1 MSNLADKVTS
11 ASTEDK
17 ALFKNVNL
25 LGRDYGEDSDA
36 VTRAVLNLKAKIL
49 AKKATAQAAIA
60 EIEKSVADSCAAAD
74 AAAGTVVLWEN
85 KQSTAMRSEGA
96 AQEDLATTAGMVRVS
111 NQEVVAIRTAITNIK
126 TKIQELADIPAT
138 SALQKLPAS
147 MLQMHMSQFEN
158 IVDDI
163 KALLTTIDARL
174 DAEKVTE
181 MDEKEAKRVAWN
193 AAVEAF
199 ALLEGEAAVQS
210 STLST
215 LAGRVA
221 EAAGTKDEA
230 KRVLDDEILSQE
242 REKATFNM
250 LRNLLTELEQQGS
263 AANALATHSS
273 SALLALAVG
282 AERSHADVVE
292 RVQTLL
298 TSLEAEMV
306 TKRSQLQTA
315 YDNYLAQHTNLSAQH
330 GTQSTESSAAA
341 AAKEEARLAKQ
352 AAWLEYQTARD
363 THNANNAI
371 RLQERN
377 LIFRLTEMLDAL
389 AA

>member
-36 VTRAVLNLKAKIL
+36 VTRAVLNLKTKVL
-49 AKKATAQAAIA
+49 AKKAAAQAAIA
-60 EIEKSVADSCAAAD
+60 AIDKSVADSCASAD

-85 KQSTAMRSEGA
+85 KQSTSMRIEGA
-96 AQEDLATTAGMVRVS
+96 AQEDLTTTAGMVHLS
-111 NQEVVAIRTAITNIK
+111 SQEVITIRTAITSIK
-126 TKIQELADIPAT
+126 TKIQELANILAT

-147 MLQMHMSQFEN
+147 MLQMHMSQFKN
-158 IVDDI
+158 IVDNI
-163 KALLTTIDARL
+163 KMLLFTIDSRL
-174 DAEKVTE
+174 DAATYSEIEDK
-181 MDEKEAKRVAWN
+181 KAKRVAWD
-193 AAVEAF
+193 AAKEAHH
-199 ALLEGEAAVQS
+199 LLEGEAAVQS
-210 STLST
+210 SSLTT

-221 EAAGTKDEA
+221 QATGTKDEA
-230 KRVLDDEILSQE
+230 KRMLDDEILSQE
-242 REKATFNM
+242 RETATFNM

-263 AANALATHSS
+263 ETSSLATHSS
-273 SALLALAVG
+273 SAMLALAVG

-306 TKRSQLQTA
+306 AKRSQLQTA
-315 YDNYLAQHTNLSAQH
+315 YDTYRAQHTTLSSQQQ
-330 GTQSTESSAAA
+330 TQETLSSAADA
-341 AAKEEARLAKQ
+341 TKEEARLAKE
-352 AAWLEYQTARD
+352 AALAEYQTAVD
-363 THNANNAI
+363 TLEANNAI
-371 RLQERN
+371 RLQEHT
-377 LIFRLTEMLDAL
+377 LIVKLTEMFDAL